1 MPDMVKVQ
9 NKESSEHR
17 LVVAVRRVVD
27 IKLERLE
34 SWKAVLAIVRT
45 LSFIWLWIGCHV
57 KVLSREAMWPD
68 VCLIRMTLSALSGV
82 IVNGQCW
89 NKDTDWEAVAMVQI
103 RHNDC

>member
-45 LSFIWLWIGCHV
+45 LSFIWL
-57 KVLSREAMWPD
+57 
-68 VCLIRMTLSALSGV
+68 
-82 IVNGQCW
+82 
-89 NKDTDWEAVAMVQI
+89 
-103 RHNDC
+103 

>member
-1 MPDMVKVQ
+1 
-9 NKESSEHR
+9 
-17 LVVAVRRVVD
+17 
-27 IKLERLE
+27 
-34 SWKAVLAIVRT
+34 
-45 LSFIWLWIGCHV
+45 
-57 KVLSREAMWPD
+57 MWPD